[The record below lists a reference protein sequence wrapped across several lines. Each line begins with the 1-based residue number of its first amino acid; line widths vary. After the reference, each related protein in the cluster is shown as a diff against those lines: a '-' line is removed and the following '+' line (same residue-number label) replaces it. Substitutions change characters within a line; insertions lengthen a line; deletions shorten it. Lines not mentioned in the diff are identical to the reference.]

1 MCRRFVM
8 VDRDEVARIAAEV
21 ARGLEARKD
30 AVVRLGAL
38 DALDDFRE
46 SLSAPAPRELAAH
59 RDAFPSSVV
68 ALIAPTG
75 LGTQLAVAD
84 MVWGYEVPWKKGP
97 VFNTRIE
104 TARDNPSSMWRAS
117 FERRRCLVP
126 AWRFFESHATEM
138 VASPRTG
145 KPMRRS
151 YSFARADGAP
161 LILAGIHEA
170 GRFSLVTTEP
180 SPVVAPVHSRMPLA
194 LDADGAAL
202 WLVGDFAAA
211 LGRSAPALEAA
222 PEA

>member
-1 MCRRFVM
+1 
-8 VDRDEVARIAAEV
+8 
-21 ARGLEARKD
+21 
-30 AVVRLGAL
+30 
-38 DALDDFRE
+38 
-46 SLSAPAPRELAAH
+46 
-59 RDAFPSSVV
+59 
-68 ALIAPTG
+68 
-75 LGTQLAVAD
+75 
-84 MVWGYEVPWKKGP
+84 
-97 VFNTRIE
+97 
-104 TARDNPSSMWRAS
+104 
-117 FERRRCLVP
+117 
-126 AWRFFESHATEM
+126 
-138 VASPRTG
+138 
-145 KPMRRS
+145 MRRS